1 MEIVPGFAFKK
12 KSHEEDFDLFLH
24 SVELVLVNNGEKIDV
39 EESETSLEEIFVS
52 AWLAR
57 SSRIR
62 GSMIWIRVRVEG
74 IRVDK
79 GETLSG

>member
-1 MEIVPGFAFKK
+1 MTFWGFEFQRHSHQLVHRCPRRTI
-12 KSHEEDFDLFLH
+12 KSPY
-24 SVELVLVNNGEKIDV
+24 V
-39 EESETSLEEIFVS
+39 EESETSLEEMFVS

-62 GSMIWIRVRVEG
+62 GCTIWIRVRVEG

-79 GETLSG
+79 GEI

>member
-1 MEIVPGFAFKK
+1 VDKDRLKQF
-12 KSHEEDFDLFLH
+12 
-24 SVELVLVNNGEKIDV
+24 V

-62 GSMIWIRVRVEG
+62 GCIIWIRVRVEG

>member
-1 MEIVPGFAFKK
+1 MTFWGFEFQRHSHQVVHRCPHRTI
-12 KSHEEDFDLFLH
+12 KSPY
-24 SVELVLVNNGEKIDV
+24 V

-62 GSMIWIRVRVEG
+62 GCIIWIRVRVEG